1 MRSFPIGQSFQ
12 RLNKFPLDNTYIFE
26 TLIEAEQYAIHNKTA
41 YEGQI
46 VYVKDARSIDEN
58 GEGAENYDGLF
69 IIDHYKTLRPLFK
82 FILSTLKTDSGSGL
96 TSDGVSIDMTDV
108 KEILGI
114 NDNEYED
121 DLEEIRNNIETL
133 ANSLTPFQEHLDTYQ
148 SELDVLQ
155 ENIDNHTHSAND
167 IRNLESKINTI
178 LQNFD
183 IESGVIDEE
192 ALKEILI
199 QNGYATNEDIEELI
213 EKMNRIEYK
222 CDVATNTLNYYSSNI
237 GQLRIDVDDLLNTHV
252 PEFETLRD
260 DYNAH
265 KEYYEQFIADFY
277 DEFINHFHT
286 ISQIQ
291 GDNEGDDNL
300 RVELDKDQQDLA
312 DFKEEVRQQLIDIAT
327 LLDEINGEI
336 I

>member
-1 MRSFPIGQSFQ
+1 MRAFPIGQSFQ
-12 RLNKFPLDNTYIFE
+12 RLNNFPLDNTYIFE
-26 TLIEAEQYAIHNKTA
+26 TLIEAEQYAIYNKTA
-41 YEGQI
+41 YMGQI

-96 TSDGVSIDMTDV
+96 TSDGVFIDTTNV
-108 KEILGI
+108 KEVLDI

-133 ANSLTPFQEHLDTYQ
+133 ANRFSPFQEHLDTYQ
-148 SELDVLQ
+148 SELDILQ

-178 LQNFD
+178 LQDFD
-183 IESGVIDEE
+183 IESGIIDEE
-192 ALKEILI
+192 ALKQILI

-213 EKMNRIEYK
+213 EKMNQVEYK
-222 CDVATNTLNYYSSNI
+222 CDVATNTLNYYSSHI
-237 GQLRIDVDDLLNTHV
+237 GQLRVDVDDLLNTHV

-286 ISQIQ
+286 ISQIE

-300 RVELDKDQQDLA
+300 RTELDKDQQDLA
-312 DFKEEVRQQLIDIAT
+312 DFKEEVRQQLININE

-336 I
+336 L

>member
-96 TSDGVSIDMTDV
+96 TSDGVSMDTTDV
-108 KEILGI
+108 KEILDI
-114 NDNEYED
+114 KDPIDNSAE
-121 DLEEIRNNIETL
+121 LEEIRNNIETL
-133 ANSLTPFQEHLDTYQ
+133 ENTIIPFQNHLDTYQ
-148 SELDVLQ
+148 EELDILQ
-155 ENIDNHTHSAND
+155 ENIDGHTHSLND
-167 IRNLESKINTI
+167 IRSLESTLSTKVNEI
-178 LQNFD
+178 LQDMD
-183 IESGVIDEE
+183 IESGIIDEQ
-192 ALKEILI
+192 ALLYILQ
-199 QNGYATNEDIEELI
+199 QNGYATNDDMQYVYDMLRTCMNKAAQIDLEIDEHKADCEVIHGEIWAAIEE
-213 EKMNRIEYK
+213 
-222 CDVATNTLNYYSSNI
+222 
-237 GQLRIDVDDLLNTHV
+237 
-252 PEFETLRD
+252 
-260 DYNAH
+260 
-265 KEYYEQFIADFY
+265 
-277 DEFINHFHT
+277 
-286 ISQIQ
+286 
-291 GDNEGDDNL
+291 
-300 RVELDKDQQDLA
+300 DKQDLA
-312 DFKEEVRQQLIDIAT
+312 DYKIEMEEKLGDIAA